1 MLKGV
6 RLLPRI
12 NKRGSSTI
20 QQQQQS
26 RNDVRKVLEGLP
38 RNNVDRIT
46 DRPDMTS
53 AVYGGRKA
61 STQNPSIFCWSPNT
75 MYRFNR

>member
-12 NKRGSSTI
+12 NKRESSTI
-20 QQQQQS
+20 QQQQQW
-26 RNDVRKVLEGLP
+26 RNDVRKVLGGLP
-38 RNNVDRIT
+38 SVDRIT

-53 AVYGGRKA
+53 TVYRGRKA
-61 STQNPSIFCWSPNT
+61 STQNPNIFCWSPNT